1 MAKGLLD
8 LAARLEKK
16 KATIEKAASDLAA
29 FVALSVTEE
38 LADVTPVDTS
48 KAISNWQIGLGSP
61 VVDEIEAHYF
71 GSKGSTE
78 LISEDATVIAARMK
92 LKSKKPGQIVY
103 LSNTAKYIKDLDQG
117 SSLQEPAGF
126 VKRACDNGRRLAK
139 TTKLELK

>member
-29 FVALSVTEE
+29 FVAISVTEE

-48 KAISNWQIGLGSP
+48 KAISNWRIGLGSP
-61 VVDEIEAHYF
+61 VVGEIEAHYF
-71 GSKGSTE
+71 GRKGSTE
-78 LISEDATVIAARMK
+78 LISEDATVIAARIA
-92 LKSKKPGQIVY
+92 LKAKKPGQIVY
-103 LSNTAKYIKDLDQG
+103 LSNTAKYIKDLDRG
-117 SSLQEPAGF
+117 SSLQEPRGF

-139 TTKLELK
+139 STKLEF